1 MANMSFIRYHP
12 LQGMDSGSIKALPP
26 SLDKKDIGNFPLW
39 LEEIVPGAFRLR
51 SAEDMP
57 GNDLKDTGLGCPNCG
72 RHLKAI
78 SRHWDGKVHAL
89 YICANCKEG

>member
-51 SAEDMP
+51 SAEDIP

-72 RHLKAI
+72 RRCLRAFPAMSKI
-78 SRHWDGKVHAL
+78 PT
-89 YICANCKEG
+89 CAQCR